1 MSETKEH
8 SYSQPEKGKAGGLMA
23 HEITKLGRMRI
34 YLCDL
39 AMTARGEAYPEQCQA
54 CVSQCAY
61 GRRWLE
67 MLEEADTQ

>member
-1 MSETKEH
+1 MSKTKEH
-8 SYSQPEKGKAGGLMA
+8 SYSKTEKGDVVLMA

-39 AMTARGEAYPEQCQA
+39 AMTAGGEAYPEQCQA